1 MASIT
6 ASVLGRASASLRV
19 GGARR
24 APTLKRSA
32 FKVVA
37 HCQVPC
43 GIFDD
48 KRQLSK
54 LKEDSSTIRKA
65 CTEMADLA
73 AKGPGLE
80 TNNTFTRWVMYKEKH
95 ADSIIDD
102 VGYYFMSQRF
112 PKWEFGSNE
121 EYLSALEVHHKLM
134 IAAMKAK
141 QGTGAGTCD
150 ALDSAIEAVTSLPMY
165 K

>member
-1 MASIT
+1 MAGIT
-6 ASVLGRASASLRV
+6 ALGRATLRV
-19 GGARR
+19 GSARR
-24 APTLKRSA
+24 APTALRA
-32 FKVVA
+32 QGLKVVA

-48 KRQLSK
+48 KRQLMK
-54 LKEDSSTIRKA
+54 LKEDATTIRKA

-73 AKGPGLE
+73 AKGPGLA
-80 TNNTFTRWVMYKEKH
+80 TDNTFTRWVIYKEKH
-95 ADSIIDD
+95 ADSIIEE

-112 PKWEFGSNE
+112 PKWEFSSNE
-121 EYLSALEVHHKLM
+121 DYLSALELHHKLM

-141 QGTGAGTCD
+141 QGTGADTCD
-150 ALDSAIEAVTSLPMY
+150 ALDAAIDAVTGLPMY